1 MRYDHGPPCGQLMP
15 TVRLNCP
22 ELIQVGEQR
31 YQLFNSPFF
40 CAAHCS
46 MNPHYH
52 TAGWPVSWAKL
63 GQLLLVLY
71 TLSRL
76 GQLVLVHSFM
86 IITTVSNT
94 GCIFSYGFRH
104 VRQIHVLCVALS
116 DLMPALSEATQCLN
130 QGLLP
135 CGGGVCSCQ
144 CTHLPVQRGRTHSCM
159 RPTCTATW

>member
-1 MRYDHGPPCGQLMP
+1 
-15 TVRLNCP
+15 
-22 ELIQVGEQR
+22 
-31 YQLFNSPFF
+31 
-40 CAAHCS
+40 

-63 GQLLLVLY
+63 GQLLLVLH

-135 CGGGVCSCQ
+135 CGDWWCVQ
-144 CTHLPVQRGRTHSCM
+144 LPVYTPSSAERADPLLYAANMHSYM
-159 RPTCTATW
+159 VSNPP